1 MKRIVI
7 TGMGCVTPLG
17 CSSGQLFNNILNG
30 KTNFVQY
37 GNPEEYPSKIS
48 LVADD
53 FEDVCTKY
61 GLSTE
66 RNVTNFILA
75 SAYQALEE
83 SKIKVGS
90 DILNKACFYV
100 GSSKNYLFDNDSFI
114 NENAGAIDENKYPV
128 DIVTGV
134 TNKLQICGE
143 AILMP
148 VACSGGNVSMSI
160 GANKIKA
167 GECDVAVVGGVDVFN
182 DLCYSIFTSL
192 DILSKTSSSPFMKH
206 RDGITIGEGAGILII
221 EEYEHAKARNAKIL
235 AELTGYSALCDA
247 YHLTTPD
254 PEGVMAAKAMRDA
267 INKSRISPNDIDC
280 ISPHGTGTGANDLQ
294 EYSAM
299 KIVFPD
305 NYSEIPVCAIKSYL
319 GHCMGSASA
328 IEAIVSVKS
337 IEQNIV
343 PPVYNPNS
351 DICDFDINISGSK
364 PGTEINNVLSN
375 SFAFSGNVCSVI
387 ISRFK

>member
-17 CSSGQLFNNILNG
+17 CSSSQLFNNILNG

-37 GNPEEYPSKIS
+37 GNPEDYPSKVS

-53 FEDVCTKY
+53 FENTCVRY
-61 GLSTE
+61 GLSSE

-83 SKIKVGS
+83 SKIEVGS
-90 DILNKACFYV
+90 DTLKKACFYI
-100 GSSKNYLFDNDSFI
+100 GSSKNYLFDNDCFI
-114 NENAGAIDENKYPV
+114 GDNSYPIEEDKYPV

-134 TNKLQICGE
+134 TSNLKIEGE
-143 AILMP
+143 ALLMP

-167 GECDVAVVGGVDVFN
+167 GECDVAIVGGVDVFN

-192 DILSKTSSSPFMKH
+192 DILSKTSCSPFMKH
-206 RDGITIGEGAGILII
+206 RDGITIGEGAGILVI
-221 EEYEHAKARNAKIL
+221 EEYEHAKARNANIL
-235 AELTGYSALCDA
+235 AELTGYSAICDA

-254 PEGVMAAKAMRDA
+254 PEGAMAAKAMRDA
-267 INKSRISPNDIDC
+267 IEKSHISPNDIDC
-280 ISPHGTGTGANDLQ
+280 VSPHGTGTGANDLQ

-305 NYSEIPVCAIKSYL
+305 NYSKIPVCAIKSYL

-337 IEQNIV
+337 IEQNVV
-343 PPVYNPNS
+343 PAVYNPNN
-351 DICDFDINISGSK
+351 DECDFDININGSGTDK
-364 PGTEINNVLSN
+364 QVNHVLSN